1 MENLIK
7 QVCGVPKM
15 AEDILQVNTINS
27 TLNNVEAN
35 PGKWVGLS
43 YQVASIIFLL
53 CAVYNFIDPFI
64 NEGLEG
70 LDGKAKTGLIL
81 ASVIWLYAAFPMTQ
95 VIRNTGE
102 SLSSSSNNSILVFI
116 FKDFILANI
125 RMVGQLMAISA
136 LFLAVT
142 VLIHRGADIKMD
154 YVNSSLDYSIVEWIY
169 SIPLT
174 AASDFAYFFGFENLS
189 ETMLNGMKTW
199 KISHDGH
206 FLSMSG
212 LVEIGY
218 AFCSVLLVLL
228 NMYISIA
235 IYSGLYGLGA
245 TFLNFIKNPYWPVKS
260 V

>member
-1 MENLIK
+1 
-7 QVCGVPKM
+7 M

-27 TLNNVEAN
+27 TLNNVEGN

-64 NEGLEG
+64 HEGLKD
-70 LDGKAKTGLIL
+70 LKGKESTGLIL
-81 ASVIWLYAAFPMTQ
+81 ASIIWLYAAFPMTQ

-102 SLSSSSNNSILVFI
+102 SLSSSNNSILVFI

-142 VLIHRGADIKMD
+142 ILIHRGADIKMD
-154 YVNSSLDYSIVEWIY
+154 YVNSSLDTSLLDWI
-169 SIPLT
+169 SAIPLT

-189 ETMLNGMKTW
+189 ETMLDGMKTW

>member
-27 TLNNVEAN
+27 TLNNVEGN

-64 NEGLEG
+64 HEGLKD
-70 LDGKAKTGLIL
+70 LKGKESTGVIL
-81 ASVIWLYAAFPMTQ
+81 ASIIWLYAAFPMTQ

-102 SLSSSSNNSILVFI
+102 SLSSSNNSILVFI

-142 VLIHRGADIKMD
+142 ILIHRGADIKMD
-154 YVNSSLDYSIVEWIY
+154 LVKSSLDTSTVNWI
-169 SIPLT
+169 SAIPIT

-189 ETMLNGMKTW
+189 ETMLDGMNTW